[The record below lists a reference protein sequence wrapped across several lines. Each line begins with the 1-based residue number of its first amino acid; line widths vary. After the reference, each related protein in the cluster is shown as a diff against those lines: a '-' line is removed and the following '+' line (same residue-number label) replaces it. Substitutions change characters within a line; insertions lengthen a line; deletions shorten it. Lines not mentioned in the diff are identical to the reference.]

1 MANEYIYAAYALT
14 WVVLIGFTTATVRR
28 LRRAER
34 AARALALPGDQL

>member
-28 LRRAER
+28 LRRAEG
-34 AARALALPGDQL
+34 AARFVVPPEERL